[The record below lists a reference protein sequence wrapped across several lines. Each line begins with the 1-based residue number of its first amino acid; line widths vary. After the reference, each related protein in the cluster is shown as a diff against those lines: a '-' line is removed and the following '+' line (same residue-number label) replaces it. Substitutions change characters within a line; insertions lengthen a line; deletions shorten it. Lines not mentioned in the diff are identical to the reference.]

1 MNSITK
7 YKDNIEDV
15 VNKLNNNINY
25 FNNFGDAYIP
35 LTLRNHLEEIVL
47 EFNKVKAHDNNVFND
62 YADYLAKKSLEM

>member
-47 EFNKVKAHDNNVFND
+47 EFNKVKDLVEEIEDDSINLDTSV
-62 YADYLAKKSLEM
+62 

>member
-35 LTLRNHLEEIVL
+35 LALKSHLEVIVSEL
-47 EFNKVKAHDNNVFND
+47 NKVKEIAAEKKEDNSVH
-62 YADYLAKKSLEM
+62 LEPSV